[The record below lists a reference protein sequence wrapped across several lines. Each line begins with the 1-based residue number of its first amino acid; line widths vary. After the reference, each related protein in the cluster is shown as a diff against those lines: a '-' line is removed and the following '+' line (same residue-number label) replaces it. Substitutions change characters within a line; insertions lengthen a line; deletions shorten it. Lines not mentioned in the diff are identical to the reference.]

1 MEVGKIE
8 FGPNVDHDIPTDKEH
23 TLNIQ
28 NTLGDIIKPHM
39 PIEFDPTTELYKGG
53 HPRFNELLIELSEL
67 HAKKNSDYSG
77 DNPLANLKECENYGV
92 PAWKGV
98 LIRLSDKYSRIKSIV
113 KKGSV
118 AVKDESLIDTL
129 RDQAVYS
136 LLAIILMEEDQI
148 GTPTAEKEC

>member
-1 MEVGKIE
+1 MEVGKVE
-8 FGPNVDHDIPTDKEH
+8 FGPNVEHVIPKRDLKIPATKKPLPNI
-23 TLNIQ
+23 LNNLDTQ
-28 NTLGDIIKPHM
+28 L
-39 PIEFDPTTELYKGG
+39 FKGG

-67 HAKKNSDYSG
+67 HARKNSDYSG

-118 AVKDESLIDTL
+118 SVKDESLIDTL

-148 GTPTAEKEC
+148 GTPTAEKKC